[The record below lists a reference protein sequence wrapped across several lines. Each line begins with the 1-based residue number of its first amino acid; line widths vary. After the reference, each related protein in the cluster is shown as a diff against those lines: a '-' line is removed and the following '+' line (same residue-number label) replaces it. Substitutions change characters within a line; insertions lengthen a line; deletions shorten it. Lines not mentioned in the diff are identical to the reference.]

1 MLWNSK
7 FTVGILII
15 LPWIQT
21 ISDGELKRT
30 STVSAAN
37 KVGRSQEFDAN
48 LFYQKLAVIIKN
60 PLKRIIIYSFSLWS
74 YIVESIFLHVFKI
87 LASISIQLLFFV
99 VFCCFFCCFLLFF
112 AFSPLA
118 FQPFGPDRQLAVRCH
133 CAAGS
138 KMRTRIAPTARTVGR
153 PLAEV

>member
-1 MLWNSK
+1 MKIFTTSGNLK

-48 LFYQKLAVIIKN
+48 LFYQKLAVIIQN
-60 PLKRIIIYSFSLWS
+60 PLRRVIIYSFSLWS
-74 YIVESIFLHVFKI
+74 NIVESILLHVFKI
-87 LASISIQLLFFV
+87 LASISTQLLFFV
-99 VFCCFFCCFLLFF
+99 AFCCFCLNQKQQFFGNFLLLM
-112 AFSPLA
+112 SINL
-118 FQPFGPDRQLAVRCH
+118 
-133 CAAGS
+133 S
-138 KMRTRIAPTARTVGR
+138 
-153 PLAEV
+153 